1 MKTHNKNNF
10 AVTDNEHLECD
21 KCSKEFK
28 TKSGLK
34 LHVESVHKG
43 LRFPCEIC
51 KKEFCSKYEVV
62 RHQRN
67 IHSKQIL

>member
-1 MKTHNKNNF
+1 MKTHEDNY
-10 AVTDNEHLECD
+10 AVTDDKFVECD

-28 TKSGLK
+28 TKSGLR

-43 LRFPCEIC
+43 IRFPCHIC

-62 RHQRN
+62 RHQKN
-67 IHSKQIL
+67 IHLKQIL